1 MPDPQQP
8 IINAKAASRPELP
21 LIALVVPCYNEEAML
36 PLSAPVMLSIL
47 DTLTAKGL
55 AAPESFVLCVN
66 DGSRDATWEVI
77 NRLHAADKR
86 VKGISLAHNRGQ
98 QNALLAG
105 LHTVRNM
112 CDAAISLDADLQ
124 DTPEAIIEMV
134 EKYKEGYDVV
144 YGVRSSRATDTW
156 FKRNSAHAFYNL
168 QKRLGL
174 ETVYD
179 HSEFRLMDRQALDM
193 LAEYGERNLFI
204 RGIMPSIGLR
214 TAIVTYERAARA
226 AGETK
231 YPLSKMVATSIDGI
245 TSFTAQ
251 PMRLIFVVGLVLL
264 LLDIVVAVWVLIAH
278 FKGVAISGWS
288 SLMLSVWFL
297 GSLILMALGIIGEYI
312 GKIFIEVKH
321 RPRYAVETTLLD

>member
-105 LHTVRNM
+105 LHTVRTM

-179 HSEFRLMDRQALDM
+179 HSEFRLMDRQALDL

>member
-1 MPDPQQP
+1 
-8 IINAKAASRPELP
+8 
-21 LIALVVPCYNEEAML
+21 
-36 PLSAPVMLSIL
+36 
-47 DTLTAKGL
+47 
-55 AAPESFVLCVN
+55 
-66 DGSRDATWEVI
+66 
-77 NRLHAADKR
+77 
-86 VKGISLAHNRGQ
+86 
-98 QNALLAG
+98 
-105 LHTVRNM
+105 M

-321 RPRYAVETTLLD
+321 RPRYAVETILLD